1 MSVTLLKAAGARFV
15 ARSSLWPSLPPSLL
29 PSPGQSN
36 LFHVTRLISC
46 IPFPPKAE
54 KCGVKDKKRLQSQ
67 CLTSILAT
75 FSRVDLNCKSTAFV
89 WSRVRERGVFYS
101 AVQPWNLASSRML
114 TGRPLSVHVLHL
126 THAPSLSVSLS
137 LSLSRVSD
145 PLFHSILINT
155 SSCPTRGRRSPTSTC
170 TRRRRRRCRAAAAR
184 SLSLS
189 PLSFW
194 LALSLSRIDNLLVRP
209 WVGLS

>member
-1 MSVTLLKAAGARFV
+1 MWCQRQKAAPV
-15 ARSSLWPSLPPSLL
+15 AMSL
-29 PSPGQSN
+29 
-36 LFHVTRLISC
+36 
-46 IPFPPKAE
+46 
-54 KCGVKDKKRLQSQ
+54 
-67 CLTSILAT
+67 
-75 FSRVDLNCKSTAFV
+75 SRVDLNCKSTAFV

-101 AVQPWNLASSRML
+101 AIQPWNLALRML

-126 THAPSLSVSLS
+126 THAPSLSIS

-170 TRRRRRRCRAAAAR
+170 TRRRRCRAAAPQPD
-184 SLSLS
+184 LS
-189 PLSFW
+189 LSFW
-194 LALSLSRIDNLLVRP
+194 LALSLSRIDNLLARP